1 MKTIV
6 GLFDTH
12 THAEIAAHELERAG
26 IFHTDISL
34 LANNTA
40 GRFPTGTDPVD
51 APDTGS
57 ETGKGA
63 VAGGVAGLLL
73 GLAAIAIPG
82 LGVIAAAGWLTT
94 MVAGAVVGAGV
105 GLVGALNGI
114 GVSHEDAAHYA
125 EGIRRGGTL
134 LAVRAEDDQA
144 AQVAQILSAG
154 GAVDIN
160 ERAAQYRQEGVAPP
174 VAQTPVTLAE
184 PTESAAVT
192 NQLSTPPSVSE
203 PVTAA
208 VPTAT
213 PAVAANDI
221 ERDSETPL
229 PIADA
234 GASGG
239 THEAEYSGVRVYP
252 HTSVYP
258 VEEIVSVREEYIEV
272 ELQPSDI
279 PAEKADTSVA
289 PSDLRAMT
297 FLRAYALWEQRGHR
311 EGYAD
316 EDWFDAERELRSN
329 IAAQTAA

>member
-12 THAEIAAHELERAG
+12 THAEIAAHELERTG

-34 LANNTA
+34 LAHNTA

-51 APDTGS
+51 TSDAGS

-82 LGVIAAAGWLTT
+82 LGVIAAVGWLTT
-94 MVAGAVVGAGV
+94 MVTGAVVGAGV

-134 LAVRAEDDQA
+134 LAVRAEDEQA
-144 AQVAQILSAG
+144 AQVAQILSAH

-160 ERAAQYRQEGVAPP
+160 ERAAQYRQEGVVPP
-174 VAQTPVTLAE
+174 VAQAPTTSPE
-184 PTESAAVT
+184 PTAPAPVT
-192 NQLSTPPSVSE
+192 NQPTTTPPVSE
-203 PVTAA
+203 PVTNAVSTAA
-208 VPTAT
+208 

-221 ERDSETPL
+221 EPSGETTL

-234 GASGG
+234 GARGG

-252 HTSVYP
+252 HTPAYP
-258 VEEIVSVREEYIEV
+258 VEEIISVREEYIEV

-297 FLRAYALWEQRGHR
+297 FLRAYELWELRGHR

-316 EDWFDAERELRSN
+316 EDWFDAERELRRD
-329 IAAQTAA
+329 IAARTEA